1 MSSYRRVPWALLLL
15 AGLARSGAGADLPAV
30 KERGVLRV
38 LRMDVR
44 ISDEFFPL
52 NPSGQPGFDRE
63 VLEGFASLHRLKVE
77 PVTISTWDGL
87 IPALLQGRGDLVAGR
102 FTVTEARQKQVAF
115 TSEVFPTRNV
125 VLTRKPGRAV
135 ASLDDL
141 RAERVGT
148 IKGTSMAEAVSAA
161 GVPAAH
167 VVDTITTG
175 KLPEALQTGQA
186 TAVVLGVE
194 NAITA
199 QRDDPAIQLGLF
211 LGPPRSLAYAVRKD
225 DGALLAALN
234 QYIDNLRRTPTWSRL
249 VVKYFGE
256 AAPEILKKARQ
267 E

>member
-1 MSSYRRVPWALLLL
+1 MSCRRALRWTLVLL
-15 AGLARSGAGADLPAV
+15 AAMPSAAAAADLAEV
-30 KERGVLRV
+30 KQRGVLRV

-44 ISDEFFPL
+44 GTDEFFP
-52 NPSGQPGFDRE
+52 PKGGDRPGFDRE
-63 VLEGFASLHRLKVE
+63 VLDGFASLHRVRLE
-77 PVTISTWDGL
+77 PVTVSSWDGL
-87 IPALLQGRGDLVAGR
+87 IPALLQGRGDVIAGR

-125 VLTRKPGRAV
+125 VLTRQPGRVVTTLA
-135 ASLDDL
+135 DL
-141 RAERVGT
+141 RGERVGT
-148 IKGTSMAEAVSAA
+148 IKGTSMAEAVATA
-161 GVPAAH
+161 GVPN

-175 KLPEALQTGQA
+175 KLPEALQTGQV

-199 QRDDPAIQLGLF
+199 QRDDAAMQLGLF
-211 LGPPRSLAYAVRKD
+211 LGPPRSLAYAVRKTD
-225 DGALLAALN
+225 AALLAALTE
-234 QYIDNLRRTPTWSRL
+234 YIDNVRRTPTWSRL